1 MQLPS
6 VPRSPGV
13 GAFPRRVSGEFFT
26 ELTERF
32 PVSVTVENLGPCKK
46 MLRFDIEASAVDA
59 AFANIAKDFSK
70 QASLPGFRPGKAPK
84 DMVLKRYEKE
94 IEEEAKKKLMGDS
107 YRDAIKEHKIEVVGY
122 PDVEEIQFGKG
133 QALQF
138 AATIETAPEFE
149 VPEYRNL
156 AAQREKRGVTEEDIA
171 KALTMLADRVS
182 NFNKVERDVK
192 EGDIVVV
199 NYTGSSEGKPLAEI
213 APAAKGLTEQKG
225 FWVEVKADSFI
236 PGFALQLVGTK
247 AGDKRT
253 VNVDFPGEFVTPELQ
268 GKKGTYEVEVVEV
281 KEKVVPAIDDAFA
294 KTYGAENVQALH
306 EGVRRDLQN
315 ELNTKQSRNV
325 RSQVVKNLLDQV
337 KAELPETLVAQE
349 TRNIVY
355 QIVQENQQRGVS
367 KEMID
372 AQKDQIYAASSNTAR
387 ERVKAQF
394 VFQKIA
400 EKEGIRVA
408 PEEVQA
414 RIYVLAKQYE
424 MAPDKFAKEL
434 EKRNGLQEIWQ
445 QLLHEKVIDFL
456 QQNAKIEE
464 VEPKEE
470 AKA

>member
-1 MQLPS
+1 
-6 VPRSPGV
+6 
-13 GAFPRRVSGEFFT
+13 
-26 ELTERF
+26 
-32 PVSVTVENLGPCKK
+32 

-70 QASLPGFRPGKAPK
+70 QASLPGFRPGKAPRE
-84 DMVLKRYEKE
+84 MVLKRYEKE
-94 IEEEAKKKLMGDS
+94 IEEEAKKKLMGDC

-149 VPEYRNL
+149 VPEYRQL
-156 AAQREKRGVTEEDIA
+156 AAQREKRGVTEEDIT
-171 KALTMLADRVS
+171 KAINLLADRVS
-182 NFNKVERDVK
+182 NFNTVEREVK
-192 EGDIVVV
+192 DGDYVVV
-199 NYTGSSEGKPLAEI
+199 NYTGSSEGQPLAEI

-236 PGFALQLVGTK
+236 PGFALQLVGAK

-253 VNVDFPGEFVTPELQ
+253 VNVDFPAEFVTPELQ

-294 KTYGAENVQALH
+294 KTYGAESVQALH

-315 ELNTKQSRNV
+315 ELNTKQSRSV
-325 RSQVVKNLLDQV
+325 RGQVVKNLLDQV
-337 KAELPETLVAQE
+337 QVELPETLVAQE
-349 TRNIVY
+349 TRNVVY

-372 AQKDQIYAASSNTAR
+372 QQKDQIYAASNNTAR

-400 EKEGIRVA
+400 AKEGIRVA

-434 EKRNGLQEIWQ
+434 EKRDGLQEIWQ

-464 VEPKEE
+464 VEARAE
-470 AKA
+470 AA

>member
-1 MQLPS
+1 
-6 VPRSPGV
+6 
-13 GAFPRRVSGEFFT
+13 
-26 ELTERF
+26 
-32 PVSVTVENLGPCKK
+32 
-46 MLRFDIEASAVDA
+46 MLRFDIEASVVDA

-70 QASLPGFRPGKAPK
+70 QASLPGFRPGKAPRE
-84 DMVLKRYEKE
+84 MVLKRYEKE

-107 YRDAIKEHKIEVVGY
+107 YRDGIKEHKIEVVGY

-149 VPEYRNL
+149 VPEYRQL
-156 AAQREKRGVTEEDIA
+156 AAQREKRGVTEEDIT
-171 KALTMLADRVS
+171 KAINMLADRVS
-182 NFNKVERDVK
+182 NFNTVVREVK
-192 EGDIVVV
+192 DGDYVVM
-199 NYTGSSEGKPLAEI
+199 NYTGSSEGTPISEI

-225 FWVEVKADSFI
+225 FWVEVKPDSFI
-236 PGFALQLVGTK
+236 PGFAVQLVGAK

-253 VNVDFPGEFVTPELQ
+253 VNVDFPAEFVTPELQ

-281 KEKVVPAIDDAFA
+281 KEKSVPTIDDAFA
-294 KTYGAENVQALH
+294 KQYGAESVTALH

-315 ELNTKQSRNV
+315 ELNTKQSRSV
-325 RSQVVKNLLDQV
+325 RGQVVKNLLDQITV
-337 KAELPETLVAQE
+337 ELPETLVTQE
-349 TRNIVY
+349 TRNVVY

-372 AQKDQIYAASSNTAR
+372 VQKDQIYAAANNTAR

-394 VFQKIA
+394 VFQKISA
-400 EKEGIRVA
+400 KEGIRVA

-434 EKRNGLQEIWQ
+434 EKRDGLQEIWQ

-464 VEPKEE
+464 VEPKAE
-470 AKA
+470 AV

>member
-1 MQLPS
+1 
-6 VPRSPGV
+6 
-13 GAFPRRVSGEFFT
+13 
-26 ELTERF
+26 
-32 PVSVTVENLGPCKK
+32 

-70 QASLPGFRPGKAPK
+70 QASLPGFRPGKAPRE
-84 DMVLKRYEKE
+84 MVLKRYEKE
-94 IEEEAKKKLMGDS
+94 IEEEAKKKLMGDG

-149 VPEYRNL
+149 VPEYRQL
-156 AAQREKRGVTEEDIA
+156 AAQREKRGVTEEDIT
-171 KALTMLADRVS
+171 KAINLLADRVS
-182 NFNKVERDVK
+182 NFNTVEREVK
-192 EGDIVVV
+192 DGDYVVV
-199 NYTGSSEGKPLAEI
+199 NYTGSSEGQPLAEI

-236 PGFALQLVGTK
+236 PGFALQLVGAK

-253 VNVDFPGEFVTPELQ
+253 VNVDFPAEFVTPELQ

-294 KTYGAENVQALH
+294 KTYGAESVQALH

-315 ELNTKQSRNV
+315 ELNTKQSRSV
-325 RSQVVKNLLDQV
+325 RGQVVKNLLDQV
-337 KAELPETLVAQE
+337 QVELPETLVAQE
-349 TRNIVY
+349 TRNVVY

-372 AQKDQIYAASSNTAR
+372 QQKDQIYAASNNTAR

-400 EKEGIRVA
+400 AKEGIRVA

-434 EKRNGLQEIWQ
+434 EKRDGLQEIWQ

-456 QQNAKIEE
+456 QQNAKVEE
-464 VEPKEE
+464 VEPKAE
-470 AKA
+470 AA

>member
-1 MQLPS
+1 
-6 VPRSPGV
+6 
-13 GAFPRRVSGEFFT
+13 
-26 ELTERF
+26 
-32 PVSVTVENLGPCKK
+32 
-46 MLRFDIEASAVDA
+46 MLRFDIEASVVDA

-70 QASLPGFRPGKAPK
+70 QASLPGFRPGKAPRE
-84 DMVLKRYEKE
+84 MVLKRYEKE

-107 YRDAIKEHKIEVVGY
+107 YRDAIKAHNIQVVGY

-149 VPEYRNL
+149 VPEYRQL
-156 AAQREKRGVTEEDIA
+156 AAQREKRGVTEEDIT
-171 KALTMLADRVS
+171 KAINMLADRVS
-182 NFNKVERDVK
+182 NFNTVAREVK
-192 EGDIVVV
+192 DGDYVVV
-199 NYTGSSEGKPLAEI
+199 NYTGSSEGQPLAEI

-236 PGFALQLVGTK
+236 PGFALQLVGAK

-253 VNVDFPGEFVTPELQ
+253 VNVDFPAEFVTPELQ

-294 KTYGAENVQALH
+294 KTYGAESVQALH

-315 ELNTKQSRNV
+315 ELNTKQSRSV
-325 RSQVVKNLLDQV
+325 RGQVVKNLLDQV
-337 KAELPETLVAQE
+337 QVELPETLVAQE
-349 TRNIVY
+349 TRNVVY

-372 AQKDQIYAASSNTAR
+372 QQKDQIYAASNNTAR

-400 EKEGIRVA
+400 AKEGIRVA

-434 EKRNGLQEIWQ
+434 EKRDGLQEIWQ

-464 VEPKEE
+464 VEPK
-470 AKA
+470 AA

>member
-1 MQLPS
+1 
-6 VPRSPGV
+6 
-13 GAFPRRVSGEFFT
+13 
-26 ELTERF
+26 
-32 PVSVTVENLGPCKK
+32 
-46 MLRFDIEASAVDA
+46 MLRFDIEASVVDA

-70 QASLPGFRPGKAPK
+70 QASLPGFRPGKAPRE
-84 DMVLKRYEKE
+84 MVLKRYEKE
-94 IEEEAKKKLMGDS
+94 IEEEAKKKLMGDC

-149 VPEYRNL
+149 VPEYRQL
-156 AAQREKRGVTEEDIA
+156 AAQREKRGVTEEDIT
-171 KALTMLADRVS
+171 KAINLLADRVS
-182 NFNKVERDVK
+182 NFNTVEREVK
-192 EGDIVVV
+192 DGDYVVV
-199 NYTGSSEGKPLAEI
+199 NYTGSSEGQPLAEI

-236 PGFALQLVGTK
+236 PGFALQLVGAK

-253 VNVDFPGEFVTPELQ
+253 VNVDFPAEFVTPELQ

-294 KTYGAENVQALH
+294 KTYGAESVQALH

-315 ELNTKQSRNV
+315 ELNTKQSRSV
-325 RSQVVKNLLDQV
+325 RGQVVKNLLDQV
-337 KAELPETLVAQE
+337 QVELPETLVAQE
-349 TRNIVY
+349 TRNVVY

-372 AQKDQIYAASSNTAR
+372 QQKDQIYAASNNTAR

-400 EKEGIRVA
+400 AKEGIRVA

-434 EKRNGLQEIWQ
+434 EKRDGLQEIWQ

-464 VEPKEE
+464 VE
-470 AKA
+470 AKAEAV

>member
-1 MQLPS
+1 
-6 VPRSPGV
+6 
-13 GAFPRRVSGEFFT
+13 
-26 ELTERF
+26 
-32 PVSVTVENLGPCKK
+32 

-70 QASLPGFRPGKAPK
+70 QASLPGFRPGKAPRE
-84 DMVLKRYEKE
+84 MVLKRYEKE
-94 IEEEAKKKLMGDS
+94 IEEEAKKKLMGDG

-149 VPEYRNL
+149 VPEYRQL
-156 AAQREKRGVTEEDIA
+156 AAQREKRGVTEEDIT
-171 KALTMLADRVS
+171 KAINLLADRVS
-182 NFNKVERDVK
+182 NFNTVEREVK
-192 EGDIVVV
+192 DGDYVVV
-199 NYTGSSEGKPLAEI
+199 NYTGSSEGQPLAEI

-236 PGFALQLVGTK
+236 PGFALQLVGAK

-253 VNVDFPGEFVTPELQ
+253 VNVDFPAEFVTPELQ

-294 KTYGAENVQALH
+294 KTYGAESVQALH

-315 ELNTKQSRNV
+315 ELNTKQSRSV
-325 RSQVVKNLLDQV
+325 RGQVVKNLLDQV
-337 KAELPETLVAQE
+337 QVELPETLVAQE
-349 TRNIVY
+349 TRNVVY

-372 AQKDQIYAASSNTAR
+372 QQKDQIYAASNNTAR

-400 EKEGIRVA
+400 AKEGIRVA

-434 EKRNGLQEIWQ
+434 EKRDGLQEIWQ

-464 VEPKEE
+464 VE
-470 AKA
+470 AKAEAV

>member
-156 AAQREKRGVTEEDIA
+156 AAQREKRGVTEEDIT
-171 KALTMLADRVS
+171 KALSMLADRVS
-182 NFNKVERDVK
+182 NFNKVEREVK

-236 PGFALQLVGTK
+236 PGFALQLVGAK

-253 VNVDFPGEFVTPELQ
+253 VNVDFPAEFVTPELQ

-294 KTYGAENVQALH
+294 KTYGAKNVQALH

-337 KAELPETLVAQE
+337 KVELPETLVAQE
-349 TRNIVY
+349 TRNVVY

-372 AQKDQIYAASSNTAR
+372 AQKDQIYAASSHTAR

>member
-1 MQLPS
+1 
-6 VPRSPGV
+6 
-13 GAFPRRVSGEFFT
+13 
-26 ELTERF
+26 
-32 PVSVTVENLGPCKK
+32 
-46 MLRFDIEASAVDA
+46 MLRFDIEVAAVDA
-59 AFANIAKDFSK
+59 VFANIAKDFSK

-94 IEEEAKKKLMGDS
+94 IEEEAKKKLMGDC

-171 KALTMLADRVS
+171 KAINLLADRVS
-182 NFNKVERDVK
+182 NFNTVAREVK
-192 EGDIVVV
+192 DGDYVVM
-199 NYTGSSEGKPLAEI
+199 NYTGSSEGTPISEI

-225 FWVEVKADSFI
+225 FWVEVKPDSFI
-236 PGFALQLVGTK
+236 PGFAMQLVGAK

-253 VNVDFPGEFVTPELQ
+253 VNVDFPAEFVTPELQ

-281 KEKVVPAIDDAFA
+281 KEKVVPPVDDAFA
-294 KTYGAENVQALH
+294 KTYGAESVSALH

-315 ELNTKQSRNV
+315 ELNTKQSRSV
-325 RSQVVKNLLDQV
+325 RGQVVKNLLDQV
-337 KAELPETLVAQE
+337 TVELPETLVAQE
-349 TRNIVY
+349 TRNVVY

-372 AQKDQIYAASSNTAR
+372 VQKDQIYAAANGTAR

-394 VFQKIA
+394 VFQKISA
-400 EKEGIRVA
+400 KEGIRVA

-414 RIYVLAKQYE
+414 RIFVLAKQYE

-434 EKRNGLQEIWQ
+434 EKRDGLQEIWQ

-464 VEPKEE
+464 VEPK
-470 AKA
+470 AA